1 MINYAAMFDDKLPEP
16 EAIISDE
23 RMEEVASLLI
33 NTFRM
38 NAGIY
43 GTNISYVDIE
53 QQKELNN
60 FETFIIPEYE
70 FDSLAEKLLRIRKPD
85 VVHIYKIIEPVISD
99 DDSSEFKFIIK
110 VKTINLTGNGDESK

>member
-16 EAIISDE
+16 EVIISDE

-43 GTNISYVDIE
+43 GTNISYIDIE

>member
-16 EAIISDE
+16 EVIISEE

-60 FETFIIPEYE
+60 FETFIITEYE
-70 FDSLAEKLLRIRKPD
+70 FDSLAEKLFRIRKPD

-99 DDSSEFKFIIK
+99 VDSSEFKFIIK

>member
-1 MINYAAMFDDKLPEP
+1 MINYAAMFDDTLPEP
-16 EAIISDE
+16 EVIISDE

-43 GTNISYVDIE
+43 GTNISYVDDS
-53 QQKELNN
+53 KD
-60 FETFIIPEYE
+60 FEVFIIQEYE

-85 VVHIYKIIEPVISD
+85 VVQIYKIIEPVISD
-99 DDSSEFKFIIK
+99 DDPSEFKFIIK
-110 VKTINLTGNGDESK
+110 VKTINLLGNGGESK

>member
-16 EAIISDE
+16 EVIISEE
-23 RMEEVASLLI
+23 RMENVASLLI
-33 NTFRM
+33 NTFRK

-43 GTNISYVDIE
+43 GANVSYVEDS
-53 QQKELNN
+53 KD

-85 VVHIYKIIEPVISD
+85 VVQIYKIIEPVVSD
-99 DDSSEFKFIIK
+99 DDPSEFKFIIK

>member
-16 EAIISDE
+16 EVIISDE

>member
-16 EAIISDE
+16 EVIISDE

-43 GTNISYVDIE
+43 GTNVSYVDDS
-53 QQKELNN
+53 KD
-60 FETFIIPEYE
+60 FETFIVPEYE
-70 FDSLAEKLLRIRKPD
+70 FDALAEKLLRIRKPD
-85 VVHIYKIIEPVISD
+85 VVQIHKIIEPVISD

-110 VKTINLTGNGDESK
+110 VKTINLMGNGDESK

>member
-43 GTNISYVDIE
+43 GANVSYVDIE

-85 VVHIYKIIEPVISD
+85 VVQIYKIIDPVISD

>member
-16 EAIISDE
+16 EVIISDE

-60 FETFIIPEYE
+60 FETFIIPDYE

>member
-1 MINYAAMFDDKLPEP
+1 MINYAAMFDDTLPEP
-16 EAIISDE
+16 EVIISDE

-43 GTNISYVDIE
+43 GANVSYVDEVDFNLI
-53 QQKELNN
+53 K
-60 FETFIIPEYE
+60 FETFIIHEYE

-85 VVHIYKIIEPVISD
+85 VVQIYKIIEPVISD
-99 DDSSEFKFIIK
+99 DDPSEFKFIIK
-110 VKTINLTGNGDESK
+110 VKTINLIGNGDESK